1 METRVVN
8 GDSLVTVVQ
17 ARCGS
22 TRLPRKVL
30 LPLGGAT
37 VLERMLERVAHATRR
52 GPLVVATTTA
62 PEDDEIEALCARVRV
77 CCYRGD
83 PDDLLDRHYQV
94 ARALG
99 AAHVVK
105 IPSDCPLIDPDI
117 IDRVISAYLDPPPL
131 REGWDYVSNLHP
143 ASYPD
148 GNDVEIC
155 SFAALESAW
164 RLATRSFE
172 REHTTPFLWERP
184 EVYRIGNVAWEIA
197 LDLSKSHRVVLD
209 YVEDYEVIR
218 RVFDALFP
226 ENPWFGVRDVVR
238 YLNEHPDV
246 AALNERH
253 RGVNWYRHH
262 LAELRT
268 VTAADTRA
276 EAHEVPL

>member
-1 METRVVN
+1 MTSGLV
-8 GDSLVTVVQ
+8 VTVVQ

-30 LPLGGAT
+30 LPLGDAT
-37 VLERMLERVAHATRR
+37 ILEKMVERVARARR
-52 GPLVVATTTA
+52 HGTLVVAATTA
-62 PEDDEIEALCARVRV
+62 PEDDEIEVVCARARLP
-77 CCYRGD
+77 CYRGH
-83 PDDLLDRHYQV
+83 PEDLLDRHYQV

-99 AAHVVK
+99 AAYVVK
-105 IPSDCPLIDPDI
+105 IPSDCPLIDPVV
-117 IDRVISAYLDPPPL
+117 IDRVIGAYLNAPD
-131 REGWDYVSNLHP
+131 GCDYLSNLHP
-143 ASYPD
+143 QSYPD

-164 RLATRSFE
+164 RLATRGFE

-184 EVYRIGNVAWEIA
+184 NLFRIGNVTWETG

-218 RVFDALFP
+218 RVFDALSP
-226 ENPWFGVRDVVR
+226 TNPWFGVADVVR
-238 YLNEHPDV
+238 YLDDHPDV
-246 AALNERH
+246 ATLNARH

-268 VTAADTRA
+268 VTAADTRV
-276 EAHEVPL
+276 EAHEVHS